1 MSTDDRPIVTVDHN
15 SIEFLTNREHE
26 WSELRKCP
34 VAFDP
39 NYGGYWIVSGHE
51 EVAQVSRDGE
61 TFSSKY
67 DPNSDDGVDY
77 LGIVGV
83 PRREGIPPQGI
94 AEVDGPVHSAIRRIL
109 NPFLL
114 PPAVEADRPFVEQV
128 ATWFLDQR
136 IETGRMD
143 LVLDY
148 TNPVPAVMT
157 MKLMGLPCDNWAHYG
172 EFFHAAV
179 AYGPGSPEFE
189 HANARVPDMMAELLG
204 AAEGRRH
211 DPGNDVLTELVRL
224 RVEDGRTLTDDE
236 IVSVL
241 WNLVAGGLDT
251 TSSLAALALHHLG
264 THPDLRRRLIDEP
277 ALLGAAVE
285 EYLRY
290 FSVSET
296 LSRTVSRDCELGGQK
311 LSRGDR
317 VLISWISANHDERV
331 FDRPEEV
338 RFDRAPNPHLAFGV
352 GPHRCIGMHVA
363 RSMSQILIRQVLER
377 IPDYTVDEASAS
389 FYAPNPSLVGVVALP
404 ATFTPGPTRGPVA
417 RPF

>member
-1 MSTDDRPIVTVDHN
+1 MSTDDRPIVMVDHN
-15 SIEFLTNREHE
+15 SVEFLTNQHAE
-26 WSELRKCP
+26 WAELRKCP

-51 EVAQVSRDGE
+51 EVAQVSRDGD
-61 TFSSKY
+61 TFSSRY
-67 DPNSDDGVDY
+67 EPNAADGVDY

-114 PPAVEADRPFVEQV
+114 PPAVEADRTFVEQV

-211 DPGNDVLTELVRL
+211 DPANDVLTELVNH
-224 RVEDGRTLTDDE
+224 E

-251 TSSLAALALHHLG
+251 TSSLTALALHHLG
-264 THPDLRRRLIDEP
+264 AHPDLRHQLIDEP
-277 ALLGAAVE
+277 GRLGAAVE

-296 LSRTVSRDCELGGQK
+296 LSRTVSRDCELGGQHLGK
-311 LSRGDR
+311 GDR
-317 VLISWISANHDERV
+317 MLISWISANHDEHV
-331 FDRPEEV
+331 FDHPEQV

-363 RSMSQILIRQVLER
+363 RSMSQILIRQVLDR
-377 IPDYTVDEASAS
+377 IPDYEIDEGSTS

-404 ATFTPGPTRGPVA
+404 ATFTAGPTRGPA
-417 RPF
+417 TRPF